1 MSVLFFGG
9 VALAYAGTV
18 VGLHRL
24 NVRRMR
30 AQAGGF
36 PTLHRLDWQSLLVG
50 LLPPATGPVPETP
63 AELPPV
69 LRLPPPK
76 DAEARHAMLS
86 AIVSGVSVDPAR
98 FESAGFSGGES
109 QWLTTL
115 ALAQARPH
123 DALDRLFSSRPGT
136 SAEVYLR
143 EHLFLQH
150 RVNPLNL
157 ELSVFATKRRLA
169 SALARFAD
177 APTLY
182 FVRAQASARLGF
194 NQAVLDDLA
203 RAVYF
208 SRHAPFYLRLI
219 TELPWV
225 GEARP
230 ALYQQCVALLT
241 ARPSA

>member
-1 MSVLFFGG
+1 MSVLFTGG
-9 VALAYAGTV
+9 VAAVYASTV
-18 VGLHRL
+18 IGLHRL

-36 PTLHRLDWQSLLVG
+36 PTLDRLDWQSLLTG
-50 LLPPATGPVPETP
+50 LLPPSAPELP
-63 AELPPV
+63 SAPPQLPPV
-69 LRLPPPK
+69 LRAPPTK
-76 DAEARHAMLS
+76 DAEARHALLT
-86 AIVSGVSVDPAR
+86 AIVLGNAVDPQL
-98 FESAGFSGGES
+98 FEQAGFSGGES

-115 ALAQARPH
+115 ALAQAHPE

-143 EHLFLQH
+143 EHLFLRR
-150 RVNPLNL
+150 RVNLLNL
-157 ELSVFATKRRLA
+157 ELGVFAAKRRLSA
-169 SALARFAD
+169 SLARFVD

-194 NQAVLDDLA
+194 NAQVLDDLA

-208 SRHAPFYLRLI
+208 SRNAPFYLRLV

-225 GEARP
+225 QEARP
-230 ALYQQCVALLT
+230 ALYQQCVALLNPPL
-241 ARPSA
+241 A